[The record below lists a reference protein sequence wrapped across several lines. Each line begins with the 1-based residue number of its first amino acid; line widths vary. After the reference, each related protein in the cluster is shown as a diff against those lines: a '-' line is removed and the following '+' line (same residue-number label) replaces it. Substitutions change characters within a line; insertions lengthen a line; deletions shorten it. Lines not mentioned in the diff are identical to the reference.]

1 MNGFT
6 ILFKNKIKAQIS
18 CKIKTCKV
26 RESPMKRS
34 VSNITADGMYKTMY
48 ELETIQ
54 EALISLDVASAL
66 FVPNSFALFIS
77 LNVTI
82 QWHITIRRLKI
93 KNNRNGT
100 VM

>member
-18 CKIKTCKV
+18 CKIKKYRA
-26 RESPMKRS
+26 REFPMKRS
-34 VSNITADGMYKTMY
+34 VNDITADGMYKMMY

-54 EALISLDVASAL
+54 ETLISLDVTSAL

-82 QWHITIRRLKI
+82 TMAYNYYKTEH
-93 KNNRNGT
+93 
-100 VM
+100 